1 MISGTRKFGSN
12 WILIQKI
19 FESKICVAWKKIR
32 FKKNWELFWIE
43 SLKSKLYT
51 LNMIMANYISSWKTS
66 SICSTST
73 WHVSVI
79 GIFYQYMWCYNRS
92 FIRTSWSRP
101 AVGRPLPAS
110 SCGGLARFAR
120 ILTSF
125 ARELGYFSYE
135 RTLWMVPGDGNSA
148 SVLI

>member
-92 FIRTSWSRP
+92 FIRIIMIFSTSMRRSSWL
-101 AVGRPLPAS
+101 AFGRSTGNDVRGHYKWHS
-110 SCGGLARFAR
+110 SG
-120 ILTSF
+120 T
-125 ARELGYFSYE
+125 
-135 RTLWMVPGDGNSA
+135 
-148 SVLI
+148 SVLHSSGRHSGGRMLAMT